1 MVVGLAVVNDA
12 LVLVVDHNLWCT
24 QEMLSRLGNTGA
36 LITWIPI
43 KERDRY
49 FASNCQKSS
58 RFEPK
63 TFE

>member
-1 MVVGLAVVNDA
+1 MQSRLGVMVVVGLAVVNHA
-12 LVLVVDHNLWCT
+12 VVLVVDHNLWCT

-49 FASNCQKSS
+49 FANIVLRS
-58 RFEPK
+58 
-63 TFE
+63 